1 MSQSLLLV
9 LLGGAVL
16 RVTVLSTTYVNY
28 VKPGFRPFLIA
39 AGVVILVLGVVGLVQ
54 EWRQP
59 SVAGKGPS
67 RTDDATGTHPAHT
80 DDATGPGSAPV
91 AAEGHGHH
99 HGHDH
104 SRVSRAAWLLCLPVF
119 AIFLISPPP
128 LGAFA
133 ARSEDAPSPPPA
145 HAADA
150 YVPLPADKA
159 TSMELGEFIGR
170 AWGDANRSLADKKV
184 TLTGFVVRSSKK
196 DRWYVTRM
204 QMSCC
209 AADAIALKVAVFDA
223 ERPPDDTWVEVT
235 GTWIAP
241 KTDKI
246 PNGTVPPQL
255 AATDVTEIPQP
266 FEPYE

>member
-1 MSQSLLLV
+1 MNRMSQSLILV

-39 AGVVILVLGVVGLVQ
+39 AGAVVLVLGVVGLVQ
-54 EWRQP
+54 EWRKP
-59 SVAGKGPS
+59 HV
-67 RTDDATGTHPAHT
+67 TE
-80 DDATGPGSAPV
+80 TGPAQGDEDTESGSTH
-91 AAEGHGHH
+91 AAAGDHGHH

-104 SRVSRAAWLLCLPVF
+104 SRVSRVAWLLCLPVF
-119 AIFLISPPP
+119 AIFLIAPPP

-133 ARSEDAPSPPPA
+133 ARSEEAPPPPPA
-145 HAADA
+145 LPADA
-150 YVPLPADKA
+150 YVPLAADRA

-170 AWGDANRSLADKKV
+170 AWGDSRHSLAGKKV

-209 AADAIALKVAVFDA
+209 AADAIALKVAVLDA

-235 GTWIAP
+235 GTWVAP

-246 PNGTVPPQL
+246 PNGTVAPEL
-255 AATDVTEIPQP
+255 AATEVAEIPQP

>member
-1 MSQSLLLV
+1 MSQSLILV

-28 VKPGFRPFLIA
+28 VKPGFRPYLIA

-59 SVAGKGPS
+59 HTTGKRLAHTGDAGG
-67 RTDDATGTHPAHT
+67 PAHT
-80 DDATGPGSAPV
+80 DGAAGPASTGV
-91 AAEGHGHH
+91 AAGGRGHH

-104 SRVSRAAWLLCLPVF
+104 SQVSRAAWLLCLPVF

-133 ARSEDAPSPPPA
+133 ARSEEAPPPPPA
-145 HAADA
+145 LAAGA
-150 YVPLPADKA
+150 YAPLPADKS
-159 TSMELGEFIGR
+159 TPMELGEFIGR
-170 AWGDANRSLADKKV
+170 AWGDSRRSLAGKKV

-209 AADAIALKVAVFDA
+209 AADAIALKVAVLDA

-241 KTDKI
+241 KTDRI
-246 PNGTVPPQL
+246 PNGTVPPEL
-255 AATDVTEIPQP
+255 TTTEVTEIPQP